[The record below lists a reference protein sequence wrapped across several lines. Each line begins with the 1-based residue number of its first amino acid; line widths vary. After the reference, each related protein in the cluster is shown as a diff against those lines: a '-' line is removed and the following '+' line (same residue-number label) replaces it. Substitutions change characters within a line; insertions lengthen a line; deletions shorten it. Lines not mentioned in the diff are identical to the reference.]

1 MMQRQPELSREKSL
15 GELFTDLTQEIVT
28 LIRQEMTLVKAEM
41 SRKAANLGTQ
51 VGLLFA
57 GGALA
62 YAGALAIVAAIVLLL
77 IRAGLQPWAS
87 ALIVGLVV
95 TGCGAALAM
104 KAIAAIKNEDLTPR
118 ETVESVKEDAQWIRE
133 RAA

>member
-1 MMQRQPELSREKSL
+1 MMQRQPEFSREKSL

-87 ALIVGLVV
+87 ALIVGVVV
-95 TGCGAALAM
+95 TVCGAGLAM

-118 ETVESVKEDAQWIRE
+118 ETVSSLKQLKDDIR
-133 RAA
+133 